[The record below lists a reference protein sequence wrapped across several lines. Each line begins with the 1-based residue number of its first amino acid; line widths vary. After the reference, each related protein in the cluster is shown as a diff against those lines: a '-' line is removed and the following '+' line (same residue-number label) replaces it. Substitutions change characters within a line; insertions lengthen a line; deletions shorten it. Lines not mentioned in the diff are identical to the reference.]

1 MSAAKSA
8 PAADPFGESAA
19 AKFSLR
25 LQLLGAN
32 ILFESNSGHLLRV
45 VKAAYAGLPGH
56 RLPGL
61 VPRLRVRLHLS
72 SVQSARGRRE
82 RAPLTMMGGLGLL
95 VATTYPANTVFVSP
109 QQRAALVVVTPA
121 MLKNPYLLRYEL
133 IEFAVLTLATRVQA
147 LVPMHAACFG
157 KADRGVLL
165 MGDSGAGKSTLA
177 LQAVLKD
184 WDFVSEDAA
193 FVAPESMHATGAAN
207 FLHLRASTLRWLEP
221 GLTATRIR
229 TSPIITRRSGVR
241 KFEVDLRRVE
251 CAAAARPLKLDAAVF
266 VSPRGAGRGPLLRP
280 LSREEWV
287 GRLALGQPYAAGQPG
302 WRAFTRNLSRLAI
315 VELRRGRHPA
325 DALDALQPLLG
336 RGAT

>member
-147 LVPMHAACFG
+147 LVPLHAACFG

-165 MGDSGAGKSTLA
+165 MGDRGC
-177 LQAVLKD
+177 
-184 WDFVSEDAA
+184 
-193 FVAPESMHATGAAN
+193 
-207 FLHLRASTLRWLEP
+207 
-221 GLTATRIR
+221 
-229 TSPIITRRSGVR
+229 GVR
-241 KFEVDLRRVE
+241 SPGKHACDRRREFPASACEHSALVGAWPYGYAYPDVADHH
-251 CAAAARPLKLDAAVF
+251 AAQR
-266 VSPRGAGRGPLLRP
+266 
-280 LSREEWV
+280 
-287 GRLALGQPYAAGQPG
+287 
-302 WRAFTRNLSRLAI
+302 RA
-315 VELRRGRHPA
+315 
-325 DALDALQPLLG
+325 
-336 RGAT
+336 